1 MLESGIPLVGR
12 LYLTSAIYGHICY
25 KMPKGT
31 SLNLYVP
38 KRQVALLD
46 SIAAAMGE
54 GEIGIQPTRSQLVSK
69 AIENFIEACQ
79 KREDLR
85 RAIETSNKE
94 FVLEPRRTNSR
105 DKSTQRLS
113 LVSPAS

>member
-1 MLESGIPLVGR
+1 MAKGI
-12 LYLTSAIYGHICY
+12 
-25 KMPKGT
+25 

-54 GEIGIQPTRSQLVSK
+54 GELGIQPTRSQLVSK

-79 KREDLR
+79 KREDLKR
-85 RAIETSNKE
+85 VVEAASKS
-94 FVLEPRRTNSR
+94 FVMEPRRNSR
-105 DKSTQRLS
+105 VKGTQRLS
-113 LVSPAS
+113 VVSPAS